1 MKHIA
6 LGAVF
11 ALSLT
16 TVSWTVLAEEQSPE
30 QDKATM
36 EDKCRA
42 MGEQHGMKDEK
53 MDAWM
58 KKCIDIVT
66 KMRENK
72 KTDDG
77 SGEQAP
83 QEGDSNM
90 GGKPPA
96 SGNNER

>member
-11 ALSLT
+11 ALSLA
-16 TVSWTVLAEEQSPE
+16 TVSWTVLAEDQSPE

-36 EDKCRA
+36 EDKCKA

-58 KKCIDIVT
+58 KKCMDIVT

-72 KTDDG
+72 NTEDG
-77 SGEQAP
+77 SGEQVP
-83 QEGDSNM
+83 QEGGSDM
-90 GGKPPA
+90 GDEPA